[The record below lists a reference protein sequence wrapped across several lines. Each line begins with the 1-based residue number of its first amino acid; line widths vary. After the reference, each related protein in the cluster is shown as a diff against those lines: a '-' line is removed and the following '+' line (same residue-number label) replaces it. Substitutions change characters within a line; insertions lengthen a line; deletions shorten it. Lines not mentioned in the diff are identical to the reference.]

1 MEPARRALAEG
12 RYEAA
17 FALLEH
23 AAHDAAGGPVRALY
37 RLHLAAA
44 DALYGPAGLDRGVQA
59 LRQAVASDPS
69 VVRRPLY
76 RALHWEFRA
85 LQGAAAHEVRSGVAR
100 IGEDDPVA
108 SYHAASALWL
118 AGAGRSARTRL
129 AALRP
134 ASLPAYLR
142 WRRASLRG
150 HVLAEAGAFE
160 EAADAFELAY
170 GMATPLERAPVALHW
185 AAALLE
191 LGFHERVRELLEP
204 IAPERLEPVDR
215 GWALELLGR
224 ADLELGN
231 PGRALARFDAAE
243 ASVPDGE
250 RRFSLQQAR
259 AQTLARMGRHA
270 EAAACLGEVIDDAP
284 VDERSFALHEQAV
297 VLLEADELDAAEG
310 VLEELMVDPD
320 YPHHAEATADLA
332 EIRLRKGD
340 LPAARETA
348 AQALELGAVG
358 PACLT
363 LGTIAFEYFDL
374 DEAIVWLER
383 TVSATTAGEPSW
395 VAAHQLLADVH
406 AQRGSPAAESLLLHA
421 RRALEH
427 SEPGS
432 EWIAP
437 LQAHVDR
444 ARRWLGG
451 ADRWLN

>member
-1 MEPARRALAEG
+1 M
-12 RYEAA
+12 
-17 FALLEH
+17 LEH
-23 AAHDAAGGPVRALY
+23 AAHGAEGAAARGRY

-44 DALYGPAGLDRGVQA
+44 DALYGRAGLDRGLQA

-85 LQGAAAHEVRSGVAR
+85 LQGARAHEVRSGVAR
-100 IGEDDPVA
+100 IGDDDPVA
-108 SYHAASALWL
+108 AYHAASALWL

-134 ASLPAYLR
+134 AMLPAYLR
-142 WRRASLRG
+142 WRLASLRG

-160 EAADAFELAY
+160 EAADAFELAH
-170 GMATPLERAPVALHW
+170 GMATPLERDPVAVHW

-191 LGFHERVRELLEP
+191 LGRFERAHDLLERLDRS
-204 IAPERLEPVDR
+204 RLEEDDR

-231 PGRALARFDAAE
+231 PGRALERFDAAE
-243 ASVPDGE
+243 DHVPRGE
-250 RRFSLQQAR
+250 RRFSLHQAR

-270 EAAACLGEVIDDAP
+270 EAAACLGGAIGDAP
-284 VDERSFALHEQAV
+284 VEDRTFALHEHAV
-297 VLLEADELDAAEG
+297 ALLEADQLDAAES
-310 VLEELMVDPD
+310 VFQEVMVDPD

-348 AQALELGAVG
+348 TQALELGAVG
-358 PACLT
+358 AACLT
-363 LGTIAFEYFDL
+363 LGTVAYEYFDL

-383 TVSATTAGEPSW
+383 TVSATTAGDPTW

-406 AQRGSPAAESLLLHA
+406 AQRGPEAAELLLLHA
-421 RRALEH
+421 RQALDH
-427 SEPGS
+427 TEPGS
-432 EWIAP
+432 EWIGP
-437 LQAHVDR
+437 LQGHVDR
-444 ARRWLGG
+444 ARRWLGD